1 MMYQTPQMRP
11 SLSDEVALRGSIGGW
26 FGSLLTAVILTV
38 AVRNLFI
45 NTRTLEISTQN
56 LQNTLNS
63 ANNTTEMISELQKI
77 NKYLERMNHL

>member
-1 MMYQTPQMRP
+1 MMQPPPQRNQL
-11 SLSDEVALRGSIGGW
+11 SLDNEIALRGSIGGW

-63 ANNTTEMISELQKI
+63 AENTKEMLLELKSINQK
-77 NKYLERMNHL
+77 LERIQ